1 MNKTKHPKQQQISRR
16 TDGHEA
22 ASAAKR
28 DVKVKRE
35 KGNATIE
42 NTKKIAVR
50 NEREIGRHRKQFGGV
65 RLSGRGATNKRKRAR
80 EEKGGGGERRRGKE
94 KRIKEKKRNV
104 LTQKRT
110 KVDIKLTVQ
119 TRVK

>member
-1 MNKTKHPKQQQISRR
+1 MNKTKHPKQQRLSRR

-28 DVKVKRE
+28 DVKIKRE

-80 EEKGGGGERRRGKE
+80 EEGAEEGREKGE
-94 KRIKEKKRNV
+94 KRRE
-104 LTQKRT
+104 
-110 KVDIKLTVQ
+110 
-119 TRVK
+119 